1 MGKFIFDELTGTP
14 TLLAANRA
22 KRVDQTGAVNTI
34 SNVKLSEVPT
44 STICIFC
51 KGNEQLTPAT
61 LYQDA
66 DDWHVRVFKNK
77 FPLLEDHEIIVHS
90 PKHDEDIEDSS
101 CEQGNRIIRAYL
113 NRVSYYGSQDKEV
126 FIFNNRGGKAGASIL
141 HAHSQ
146 IVAAKGFPGIIEKEK
161 ESALKYYN
169 ENNSC
174 FWCDMI
180 KNEVSDGSRTI
191 YESTHFVL
199 LVPPACRWSYEMLL
213 IPKNHK
219 PNFGFIDET
228 EINDLSVM
236 LKSALSSYNILFNKP
251 DRNFWIHT
259 VRYEPYHWH
268 MGFIA
273 HLKVFGGFELGA
285 GIWVSDKASPEDAA
299 KQLREHVKF
308 YCQMED

>member
-1 MGKFIFDELTGTP
+1 MGTFILDELTGAA
-14 TLLAANRA
+14 TLLATNRV
-22 KRVDQTGAVNTI
+22 KRPDETGVVNNHKPGQTENPPVDKQLLF
-34 SNVKLSEVPT
+34 S
-44 STICIFC
+44 
-51 KGNEQLTPAT
+51 KGYEHLTPPSV
-61 LYQDA
+61 YRDA
-66 DDWHVRVFKNK
+66 ADWNVRVFKNK
-77 FPLLEDHEIIVHS
+77 YPLVDDHEIIIHS
-90 PKHDEDIEDSS
+90 PDRDKDIDELPL
-101 CEQGNRIIRAYL
+101 EQNMKIIRAFL
-113 NRVSYYGSQDKEV
+113 NRVSYFGEQDKEV
-126 FIFNNRGGKAGASIL
+126 MIFNNRGGRAGASIT
-141 HAHSQ
+141 HTHSQ
-146 IVAAKGFPGIIEKEK
+146 IIALKGFPGIIEKEK

-180 KNEVSDGSRTI
+180 KNEVSDGSRII

-236 LKSALSSYNILFNKP
+236 LKSALSSYNTLFNKP

-273 HLKVFGGFELGA
+273 HLKVFGGVELGA
-285 GIWVSDKASPEDAA
+285 GIWVSDKASPEDSA

-308 YCQMED
+308 YCELEV